1 MKYLNKSF
9 TVSGLKEEDWE
20 RIFGE
25 EHKDRAHKLRDKGS
39 KGIKKRRR
47 ETSRVY

>member
-9 TVSGLKEEDWE
+9 TVSGLRSEDWE

-25 EHKDRAHKLRDKGS
+25 KHKDRSHKLRDKGS
-39 KGIKKRRR
+39 KKTQKRWR